1 MLVVYYSYL
10 TFQDMKGVIMEVM
23 KNTLKS
29 KFTIEVEAAWDKT
42 IDILFLKIF
51 ESIENSAS

>member
-1 MLVVYYSYL
+1 
-10 TFQDMKGVIMEVM
+10 MEVM

>member
-29 KFTIEVEAAWDKT
+29 KFIIEVEAAWDKT